1 MRIPFARAAVVL
13 AFAASCAL
21 AQSPAVPFTH
31 GQATFTQDGHDAT
44 WLLWQGTL
52 KSVSDPQPGSQAN
65 FLFTPDGKP
74 GPEDGGSL
82 LRLTVTKVGPNYL
95 LSAVSIEGGP
105 AGPELAS
112 YRDTKA
118 KCKLAVTR
126 FDENGVAGSS
136 ACTGTFVGGAMITKL
151 YFSATP

>member
-13 AFAASCAL
+13 AVGWSCAL
-21 AQSPAVPFTH
+21 AQSPAVTFTR
-31 GQATFTQDGHDAT
+31 GQATFTQEGHDAT

-52 KSVSDPQPGSQAN
+52 RSVSDPQPGSQAN
-65 FLFTPDGKP
+65 FLFTPDGKA

-82 LRLTVTKVGPNYL
+82 LRLTVTKIGATYI

-126 FDENGVAGSS
+126 FDEKGVAGSS
-136 ACTGTFVGGAMITKL
+136 ACTGAFVGGAAITKL
-151 YFSATP
+151 YFSSTP